1 MTKYF
6 LGLDWGKSKI
16 GVALADDETRM
27 AFAHSVIKNDDRV
40 FDVLKGII
48 EEYAVEMVVVGMP
61 SGYAHATDAKDTI
74 EAFAGKIGKDFGV
87 EVEFFREMFTTKM
100 AQANL
105 AESGRGKHLDDQEAA
120 RLILQEWLDAK
131 R

>member
-6 LGLDWGKSKI
+6 LGLDWGKSKV

-27 AFAHSVIKNDDRV
+27 AFAHSVIKNDNRF

-48 EEYAVEMVVVGMP
+48 EEYAVETIVVGVP
-61 SGYAHATDAKDTI
+61 SGYVHATGSKDAI

-87 EVEFFREMFTTKM
+87 KVEFFQEMFTTKM

-105 AESGRGKHLDDQEAA
+105 AESGKGKHLDDQEAA
-120 RLILQEWLDAK
+120 RLILQEWLDTK